1 MAQRREQE
9 PRPHVMEG
17 WGPPL
22 LFKPCCLEPLDSRR
36 PMGCVLKNTEHG
48 VLGAP
53 ARPARHTWIFLAFF
67 FFFFLFKLCTASGH
81 VRNPGRGE
89 RKY

>member
-36 PMGCVLKNTEHG
+36 PMGCVLKNTEQG

-53 ARPARHTWIFLAFF
+53 ARPAPHTWIFLAFF
-67 FFFFLFKLCTASGH
+67 FFFKLCAASGH
-81 VRNPGRGE
+81 IRNPGRGE
-89 RKY
+89 KKY